1 MNDIVRYDVYSP
13 ERDRR
18 EFRYLFPAVF
28 LYVLLY
34 IADVG
39 TYVFGVERTVIAFIG
54 GIAPDEAGVI
64 IDQPAK
70 FVRRVGILGHCIF
83 FMEHPINPV
92 CDNRIARIHWFGS
105 CRRFASFQFLPCIFG
120 GLNVGE
126 IIGEFLFNQTEQQLF
141 VLGIVCGSCLR
152 LLVRR
157 VTGISCSPTRSYRF
171 RCRCS
176 VSSINSISFAHSP
189 L

>member
-1 MNDIVRYDVYSP
+1 MNDIVRYDVYFP

-39 TYVFGVERTVIAFIG
+39 AYVFGVERTVIAFIG

-92 CDNRIARIHWFGS
+92 CDNRIERIHRFGS
-105 CRRFASFQFLPCIFG
+105 CRRFATFQFLPCIFG

-126 IIGEFLFNQTEQQLF
+126 IIGEFLSDQTEQ
-141 VLGIVCGSCLR
+141 
-152 LLVRR
+152 
-157 VTGISCSPTRSYRF
+157 P
-171 RCRCS
+171 
-176 VSSINSISFAHSP
+176 SINESSAAPACGCWCAGLRAFPVLRHVRTGSDAVVRFLP
-189 L
+189 

>member
-1 MNDIVRYDVYSP
+1 MNDVVRYDVYSP
-13 ERDRR
+13 ELDRR

-34 IADVG
+34 IAYVG
-39 TYVFGVERTVIAFIG
+39 AYVFGVERTVIAFIG
-54 GIAPDEAGVI
+54 GIAPNEAGVI

-92 CDNRIARIHWFGS
+92 CDNRVARIHRLGS
-105 CRRFASFQFLPCIFG
+105 CRRFAAFQFLPCIFG

-126 IIGEFLFNQTEQQLF
+126 IIGEFLSDQTEQP
-141 VLGIVCGSCLR
+141 VIRIGNRLR
-152 LLVRR
+152 LLLAAVGAQGHGHFLFSDIRTGSDAVVRFL
-157 VTGISCSPTRSYRF
+157 P
-171 RCRCS
+171 
-176 VSSINSISFAHSP
+176 
-189 L
+189 